1 MPNQAPKITKL
12 LTLIILAPF
21 PIIRGFVNNLTIVNY
36 LNFWSL
42 LKIFTGTLFGTY
54 LELCDIDI
62 DKGLLKNVNINNRL
76 LKNNDIDEEIKE
88 NSDIKKR
95 TLKEFVKIL
104 YR

>member
-36 LNFWSL
+36 LRSL

-62 DKGLLKNVNINNRL
+62 DKGLLKNVDINNRL

-88 NSDIKKR
+88 NIKKR